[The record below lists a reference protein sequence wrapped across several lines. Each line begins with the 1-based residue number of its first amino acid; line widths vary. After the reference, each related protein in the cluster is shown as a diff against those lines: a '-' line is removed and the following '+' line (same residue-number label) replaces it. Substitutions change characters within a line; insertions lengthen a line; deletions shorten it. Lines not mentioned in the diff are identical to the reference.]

1 MYDVLFRPAQLG
13 PLSLPNRIVMA
24 PMTRAASPGGGP
36 SAEVAAYYRR
46 RAEGGAGLLITEGTW
61 IPHPT
66 ASNDPGVPD
75 FHGAGFEG
83 WCNVLREVHAAGG
96 KLIPQLW
103 HIGVA
108 SKSQVAEIYSERPDV
123 RDLPVGP
130 SGLASPG
137 VIAGRA
143 MTQRDIDEI
152 SEAYVRAAV
161 LACEAGFDGIEV
173 HGAHGYLVDQF
184 FWEATNLR
192 NDAYGGSRERRAR
205 FALDIVKAIRAA
217 TAPDFP
223 ILLRFSQWKLQDY
236 QARPW
241 PTPQALESF
250 LGLFVDAGVDIFDC
264 SQRYFWTPEFDG
276 SDLNLA
282 GWARKLVGKPTISVG
297 SVTLVHDFMEAL
309 VDGVPGSVSG
319 LGDLIER
326 MKRDEFDL
334 IAVGRALIAN
344 PDWAEKL
351 RAGRVSDLV
360 PFGREMLA
368 RLD

>member
-1 MYDVLFRPAQLG
+1 MYETLFRPARLG
-13 PLSLPNRIVMA
+13 PLSLSNRVVMA
-24 PMTRAASPGGGP
+24 PMTRAASPGGVPG
-36 SAEVAAYYRR
+36 ADVAAYYRR
-46 RAEGGAGLLITEGTW
+46 RAEGGTGLIITEGTW

-66 ASNDPGVPD
+66 AANDPGVPN
-75 FHGAGFEG
+75 FHGAGLEG
-83 WCNVLREVHAAGG
+83 WCAVLREVHAAGA

-103 HIGVA
+103 HIGIA
-108 SKSQVAEIYSERPDV
+108 PKSEVPEIYSERPDA

-130 SGLASPG
+130 SGLAGPG
-137 VIAGRA
+137 VTGGRA
-143 MTQRDIDEI
+143 LTQCDIDEI

-161 LACEAGFDGIEV
+161 SAHEAGFDGVEI

-184 FWEATNLR
+184 FWEGTNLR
-192 NDAYGGSRERRAR
+192 DDAYGGSIERRAR
-205 FALDIVKAIRAA
+205 FGVDIVKAIRAA

-236 QARPW
+236 TARPW
-241 PTPQALESF
+241 ATPQALETF

-282 GWARKLVGKPTISVG
+282 GWTRKLAGLPTISVG
-297 SVTLVHDFMEAL
+297 SVTLEHDFMDAL
-309 VDGVPGSVSG
+309 VQGVPGSVSG
-319 LGDLIER
+319 LRDLIER
-326 MKRDEFDL
+326 MERDEFDL

-344 PDWAEKL
+344 PDWADKL
-351 RAGRVSDLV
+351 RTGGVSDLV
-360 PFGREMLA
+360 PFSRAMLA